1 MLKLAIYFFLFFGFI
16 FLILFPPLGLLL
28 LVLGFLFIIVAV
40 ANRKAEVLEDWSIL
54 IKNARGQKDKIISV
68 TKELITNSKAP
79 SIEMK
84 EEKVG
89 PWLEIV
95 SFGETRDFLIVSDR
109 RNTKLSSFKTFIN
122 ANDYGDNLFVSW
134 YLTYRPDFW
143 QSLLMLLPGVK
154 KVLGLDD
161 LNLFNKQ
168 DLRAYMTNVHH
179 SLLEAVEKL
188 MLDLNQDPSKI
199 DRKSRGFLGIS

>member
-1 MLKLAIYFFLFFGFI
+1 MLKLAIYLFLFLGFV
-16 FLILFPPLGLLL
+16 FLLLFPPLGLLL
-28 LVLGFLFIIVAV
+28 LVLVFLLIIIAI
-40 ANRKAEVLEDWSIL
+40 ANRKAEILDDWSIL
-54 IKNARGQKDKIISV
+54 IQKAQGQRDKIISK
-68 TKELITNSKAP
+68 TKESITNSKAP

-89 PWLEIV
+89 PGLEVV

-122 ANDYGDNLFVSW
+122 ANDYGNNLFVSW

-154 KVLGLDD
+154 KVLSLDD

-168 DLRAYMTNVHH
+168 DLTAYVTNVHH
-179 SLLEAVEKL
+179 SLLKAVEKI